1 MVLKPRLL
9 EFKNKRG
16 ENMFRLLAGIVGLI
30 ALGCIVAYV
39 VVLTIKWLR
48 NKIKEKLAKRNV
60 KKVAVADLEELIEEC
75 DNTVSL
81 NELND
86 LVDKGYTHLMV
97 DVGYDG
103 KIVGDVEV
111 IKDENDS
118 IDRDVEELLNRT
130 NQGMVIVEG

>member
-1 MVLKPRLL
+1 MFGLL
-9 EFKNKRG
+9 G
-16 ENMFRLLAGIVGLI
+16 GIVGLI

-81 NELND
+81 NDLND

>member
-16 ENMFRLLAGIVGLI
+16 ENMFGLLAGIVGLI